1 MISGRSSTVPLSRR
15 TASLPSLAAKPR
27 RVLAHRAGAAAEPLG
42 HAVERSRHRVG
53 NAVGGNG
60 GARRGTA
67 ADALEAPLEC
77 PQAAIDFADVG

>member
-15 TASLPSLAAKPR
+15 TASLPSM
-27 RVLAHRAGAAAEPLG
+27 AERF
-42 HAVERSRHRVG
+42 RSRHRVG